1 VKRYTWDVGLL
12 THWHK
17 ATSAMSSKKN
27 QEKSIPKTRLGRFGQ
42 IARLAGGVAAGMI
55 GEGAKQLGQG
65 KRPKVSDLLLTPANA
80 RKVANQLATM
90 RGAAMKVGQLL
101 SMETSD
107 FLPPELADILAQLRN
122 RAFIMPR
129 AQLIDS
135 LVKAYGED
143 WRAKF
148 QHFEFEPLA
157 AASIGQV
164 HRAKTLD
171 GQDIVLKIQYPGVAK
186 SIDSDVDNIA
196 TLFKVTRI
204 LPKHMDITGL
214 LKDAKLQLH
223 EEANYLQEAE
233 YLEAFRSALGDQKN
247 YIIPKHYPELS
258 TERILAMDFLSGE
271 PIESLGELDP
281 SLVDNL
287 MTAMFEL
294 TFKEL
299 FELRLM
305 QTDANF
311 ANYLFQ
317 HDTHKIALLD
327 FGASRRFSK
336 RFAID
341 YKRLL
346 RAVAAGDSAAIV
358 LAADN
363 LGYKASE
370 ASTEYQEFL
379 VAVFSI
385 ALEPFSKPGLYDFK
399 TGQISDRLS
408 QLSQDGYSF
417 KEFWQTPPTDILYL
431 HRKLGGMYMLA
442 TRLGARVN
450 THALASPYLE
460 KLAL

>member
-1 VKRYTWDVGLL
+1 
-12 THWHK
+12 
-17 ATSAMSSKKN
+17 MSSKKN
-27 QEKSIPKTRLGRFGQ
+27 QEKAIPSTRLGRLGR
-42 IARLAGGVAAGMI
+42 IARMAGGVAMGMV
-55 GEGAKQLGQG
+55 GEGAKQLSQG
-65 KRPKVSDLLLTPANA
+65 NRPKISDLLLTPSNA

-129 AQLIDS
+129 EQLVDS
-135 LVKAYGED
+135 MVSAYGVD
-143 WRAKF
+143 WESKF
-148 QHFEFEPLA
+148 KDFSFEPLA
-157 AASIGQV
+157 SASIGQV
-164 HRAKTLD
+164 HQATTLD
-171 GQDIVLKIQYPGVAK
+171 GQNIVLKIQYPGVAD

-196 TLFKVTRI
+196 TLFRVTKI
-204 LPKHMDITGL
+204 LPKHMDITDL
-214 LKDAKLQLH
+214 LRDAKLQLH
-223 EEANYLQEAE
+223 DEANYTQEAA
-233 YLEAFRSALGDQKN
+233 YLEAFTKMLGDDES
-247 YIIPKHYPELS
+247 YVIPKCHTQLS
-258 TERILAMDFLSGE
+258 TERILAMDFVEGE

-281 SLVDNL
+281 SIVDTL
-287 MTAMFEL
+287 MDQMFAL
-294 TFKEL
+294 TLKEL
-299 FELRLM
+299 FELQLM

-327 FGASRRFSK
+327 FGATRRFSK

-346 RAVAAGDSAAIV
+346 RAVANGDPHAIV
-358 LAADN
+358 IAADK

-370 ASTEYQEFL
+370 ATPAYQDFL
-379 VAVFSI
+379 VAVFNI
-385 ALEPFSKPGLYDFK
+385 ALEPFAKPGLYDFNSA
-399 TGQISDRLS
+399 QLSDRLS
-408 QLSQDGYSF
+408 SLSQDGYSF

-450 THALASPYLE
+450 THQLAQPYLK

>member
-1 VKRYTWDVGLL
+1 
-12 THWHK
+12 
-17 ATSAMSSKKN
+17 MSSKKS
-27 QEKSIPKTRLGRFGQ
+27 QEKAIPKTRLGRLGK
-42 IARLAGGVAAGMI
+42 IARMAGGVAAGMI
-55 GEGAKQLGQG
+55 GEGAKQLSQG
-65 KRPKVSDLLLTPANA
+65 NRPKVSDLLLTPANA

-107 FLPPELADILAQLRN
+107 FLPPELADILSQLRS

-129 AQLIDS
+129 AQLVDS
-135 LVKAYGED
+135 LVSAYGDE
-143 WRAKF
+143 WETKF
-148 QHFEFEPLA
+148 RHFDFEPLA
-157 AASIGQV
+157 SASIGQV
-164 HRAKTLD
+164 HRATSLD
-171 GQDIVLKIQYPGVAK
+171 DEEIVLKIQYPGVAK

-196 TLFKVTRI
+196 TLFKVTNI
-204 LPKHMDITGL
+204 LPKHMDITKL
-214 LKDAKLQLH
+214 LRDAKLQLH
-223 EEANYLQEAE
+223 EEANYHQEAI
-233 YLEAFRSALGDQKN
+233 YLNEFREALGDESN
-247 YIIPKHYPELS
+247 YVIPHYHPDLS
-258 TERILAMDFLSGE
+258 TETILAMDYVSGDS
-271 PIESLGELDP
+271 IESLSELDP
-281 SLVDNL
+281 TIVDRLMQSL
-287 MTAMFEL
+287 FEL
-294 TFKEL
+294 TLREL

-336 RFAID
+336 RFAMD

-346 RAVAAGDSAAIV
+346 RGVVANDSEAII
-358 LAADN
+358 LAADK
-363 LGYKASE
+363 LGYKASD
-370 ASTEYQEFL
+370 ASIAYQEFL
-379 VAVFSI
+379 VAVFKI

-399 TGQISDRLS
+399 SAKLSDRLS
-408 QLSQDGYSF
+408 NLSQDGYSF

-450 THALASPYLE
+450 IHALAGPYLE